1 MHYEVFETT
10 FTHVRLK
17 YTAKTKLETLL
28 SSPLYY
34 KFSEFGSYNPGHSI
48 LDFYN
53 VLGQIRTKFP

>member
-34 KFSEFGSYNPGHSI
+34 KFSKFGS
-48 LDFYN
+48 
-53 VLGQIRTKFP
+53 